1 MSKFSEYAP
10 PAGSNWNTMQGVGG
24 VWIRDGETAIVK
36 CPKCFHAIN
45 LASYIILSSGEVE
58 PEFAC
63 PSCKWTDEI
72 ILTPWDERHG
82 KWWRPKWFAWLTGK
96 ATEDE
101 VNEEERLI
109 KSLEEKRK

>member
-45 LASYIILSSGEVE
+45 LSKHAIASSGEVT
-58 PEFAC
+58 PEIFC
-63 PSCKWTDEI
+63 MCGWTDTVT
-72 ILTPWDERHG
+72 LTPWDERHG
-82 KWWRPKWFAWLTGK
+82 KWWRPKWFKWLNGQ
-96 ATEDE
+96 ATLEEADE
-101 VNEEERLI
+101 EAQRL
-109 KSLEEKRK
+109 KLLEEKKK